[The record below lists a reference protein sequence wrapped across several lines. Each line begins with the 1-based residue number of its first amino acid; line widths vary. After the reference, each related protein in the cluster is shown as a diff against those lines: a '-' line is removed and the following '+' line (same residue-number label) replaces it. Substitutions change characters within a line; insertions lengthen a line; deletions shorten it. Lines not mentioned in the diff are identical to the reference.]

1 MYKHILIPTD
11 GSVLF
16 NKAIEHGTALAK
28 ALGAKVTALTVTEPF
43 YESAFEP
50 MVVEQYKKHVAA
62 LAAKHL
68 DVAKNAASASDVACE
83 LMRVEHERPYQ
94 AIIDTAKSRGC
105 DLIVMASHGRRGIS
119 AIVLGSETVKVLT
132 HSTIPVLV
140 CRESPSSALR
150 AGYRAGAR
158 ISGRQPRH
166 F

>member
-1 MYKHILIPTD
+1 MYKHLLIATD
-11 GSVLF
+11 GSVLS
-16 NKAIEHGTALAK
+16 NKAIEHGIALAK

-50 MVVEQYKKHVAA
+50 RVVEQYKKHVAT
-62 LAAKHL
+62 LATEHL
-68 DVAKNAASASDVACE
+68 DVARNTASASDVACE
-83 LMRVEHERPYQ
+83 LVRVEHERPYQ

-140 CRESPSSALR
+140 CREAQSALLSPYF
-150 AGYRAGAR
+150 AA
-158 ISGRQPRH
+158 S
-166 F
+166 